1 MASSIIDV
9 ARLARVSTATVSR
22 VLSNKPHVRE
32 NVRERVLQAVKDLG
46 YQPSR
51 VARSLRVQ
59 TSQIIGLI
67 ISDIQNPYFTSL
79 VRAVEDR
86 AYKHDYAII
95 LCNSDENPLKE
106 ALYIDLMLAEQVA
119 GVIITPANE
128 IGINIR
134 KLLDANIPVVTVDRR
149 IANFNVDTVVLD
161 NIGAAHHLI
170 NQLIDQGHQQI
181 GAILASPEITTGH
194 ERYQG
199 FVQALNEHNI
209 QVRPEYVRTGLPKEY
224 LGYQCAN
231 ELLDLP
237 TPPTALFLG
246 NNLLTLG
253 ALHAIYDRKLKIPQD
268 LSLACFDDPD
278 WASLI
283 IPKLLVV
290 EQPTYQMGQSAADL
304 LLQRIADGNRSTQEI
319 VFKPRIYTR
328 DSAITMNSAEMRNTP

>member
-32 NVRERVLQAVKDLG
+32 NVRERVLQAVKELG

-106 ALYIDLMLAEQVA
+106 ALYIDLMRAEQVA
-119 GVIITPANE
+119 GVIITPTNE
-128 IGINIR
+128 IGSNIQ
-134 KLLDANIPVVTVDRR
+134 KLLDGNIPVVAVDRR
-149 IANFNVDTVVLD
+149 IAGHCIDTVILD
-161 NIGAAHHLI
+161 NIGAARHLV
-170 NQLIDQGHQQI
+170 NLLLDQGHQRI
-181 GAILASPEITTGH
+181 GAILGSPEITTGR

-199 FVQALNEHNI
+199 FELALNQHNI
-209 QVRPEYVRTGLPKEY
+209 RVRPEYVRTGPPKEY
-224 LGYQCAN
+224 LGYQCTN

-253 ALHAIYDRKLKIPQD
+253 AIRAIHDRKLSIPQD

-283 IPKLLVV
+283 IPRLMVV
-290 EQPTYQMGQSAADL
+290 EQPTYEMGQAAADL
-304 LLQRIADGNRSTQEI
+304 ILQRIVDGNRPAQEI

-328 DSAITMNSAEMRNTP
+328 ESAITTNSAEISRT